1 MLIIINHLILLYYI
15 QFVAVGTKSYNDSFT
30 ETKNFTAPEDARMI
44 VLTEL
49 TPGTTYNITALAV
62 NGAGLGE
69 TETTSEDTLNGTK
82 KLIHIISISLTSCQF
97 YEPFRPISTVIRII
111 QNVNEARLTLNF
123 MMISALQLPQC
134 VPL

>member
-1 MLIIINHLILLYYI
+1 
-15 QFVAVGTKSYNDSFT
+15 
-30 ETKNFTAPEDARMI
+30 MI

-49 TPGTTYNITALAV
+49 TPGTMYQITALAV

-97 YEPFRPISTVIRII
+97 YELSGPISTIIRII